1 MAAAVQPVFGETGA
15 FLRAFQPSDGGPI
28 MRLLAQGRPEAFLS
42 HKQRVFDWQFLA
54 NPARAARAPFV
65 VAEDRGHVVGAV
77 GLMPVRARIGGRSQT
92 VSWALDVVVAESHR
106 GQGLGKKLI
115 QQAASGGQ
123 CALVFGISDMSD
135 PIFAQQGWR
144 LDTSVQ
150 TMFMHLAEPGLRGM
164 LKNLASRAQVAM
176 GALRPQACM
185 KLRVER
191 AIQPPAAAELDALW
205 LRVGHQYPNAVVRD
219 AAYLHWRYRDAPVL
233 PYRWLQTK
241 QGDAQLDAVLITR
254 HSPDESVLVDYLGP
268 LDRPGLLRN
277 LLQGAVRDLAA
288 QGTRRIRCE
297 CNHPQLQ
304 QALAS
309 LGFRNYHRPS
319 RFRIKAGRSNDAA
332 PSGPWFLMTGDSDND
347 LMDLRQTLG

>member
-1 MAAAVQPVFGETGA
+1 MAAAVQSVFGETGP
-15 FLRAFQPSDGGPI
+15 FLRASQASDDAPI
-28 MRLLAQGRPEAFLS
+28 MRLLAQGRPDAFLS
-42 HKQRVFDWQFLA
+42 HKQKVFDWQFLG
-54 NPARAARAPFV
+54 NPARADRSPFV
-65 VAEDRGHVVGAV
+65 VAQDQGDVVGAV
-77 GLMPVRARIGGRSQT
+77 GLMPVRARIAGRSQT
-92 VSWALDVVVAESHR
+92 VNWALDVVVAESHR
-106 GQGLGKKLI
+106 GQGLGKQLI
-115 QQAASGGQ
+115 QRAATSGQ

-150 TMFMHLAEPGLRGM
+150 TMFLHVAEPGLRG
-164 LKNLASRAQVAM
+164 LAKNLASRTQVWL

-191 AIQPPAAAELDALW
+191 ATQPPAAAELDALW

-277 LLQGAVRDLAA
+277 LLQGAVRATAGAGQPGFSQLPPPQPLPD
-288 QGTRRIRCE
+288 QGGPQQRRC
-297 CNHPQLQ
+297 
-304 QALAS
+304 ALRS
-309 LGFRNYHRPS
+309 LVPDDGRQRQRPD
-319 RFRIKAGRSNDAA
+319 GPA
-332 PSGPWFLMTGDSDND
+332 PDPGLMR
-347 LMDLRQTLG
+347 L